1 MEIILIIGVVEALF
15 LLLLLVMKPR
25 KRTSDRWLGLMF
37 GLFALTQTGA
47 WAELYNHHHGY
58 PFPALTNVS
67 WLLLMLHGPALWL
80 YIKSVTQPLFR
91 FKPVYLLHA
100 LPFLAFFAFHL
111 YGFMLLP
118 AAEKITLASTEAF
131 VHQTDYLISVAGI
144 AISALTYNIL
154 GLNMIR
160 AYRRRLLQQFSRVDH
175 IDLEWLRILIVA
187 TLVLY
192 SVNVVLFNLNNIIRF
207 AGYFE
212 LIQITYTF
220 ATVFIFVLGF
230 FGLRQPEVFVIPQ
243 TTPTPLNQDPEIVSH
258 ETDTPGEPRST
269 FATNLLHHMEQE
281 QPWLDPEI
289 TLGKLSSMLEVR
301 PEFLSEVINR
311 ELNRNFFDF
320 INHYRIEEFKAQVMR
335 TDKRH
340 FSILGLAYECGF
352 NSKASFYRAFGKF
365 EGLSPTQYMQQVS
378 GTLT

>member
-15 LLLLLVMKPR
+15 LMLLLAMKPR

-58 PFPALTNVS
+58 PFPALINVS

-111 YGFMLLP
+111 YGFILLP
-118 AAEKITLASTEAF
+118 VEQKITLASTEAF
-131 VHQTDYLISVAGI
+131 VHQADYLISVAGI

-154 GLNMIR
+154 GLRMIR
-160 AYRRRLLQQFSRVDH
+160 EYRRRLLQQFSRVDH
-175 IDLEWLRILIVA
+175 IDLEWLRILIIA

-230 FGLRQPEVFVIPQ
+230 FGLRQPEIFISPVTLPVQ
-243 TTPTPLNQDPEIVSH
+243 DQSVSEKVTSESTATLKPLSM
-258 ETDTPGEPRST
+258 
-269 FATNLLHHMEQE
+269 FATTLLKFMEQE

-311 ELNRNFFDF
+311 EMNRNFFDF

-378 GTLT
+378 G